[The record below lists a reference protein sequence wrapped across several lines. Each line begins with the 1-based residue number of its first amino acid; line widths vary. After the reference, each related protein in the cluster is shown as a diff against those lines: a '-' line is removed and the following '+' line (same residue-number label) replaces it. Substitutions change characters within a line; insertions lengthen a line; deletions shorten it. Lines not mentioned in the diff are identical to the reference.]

1 MTTSLR
7 FNSTLRGRILAFT
20 GVVLLSLLL
29 VISQVLLYQWRE
41 VIIGKQHDAALAV
54 SRTFSVTVID
64 ALIREEQAGGP
75 RESILQTSIDDFMQS
90 MSNVKYVVI
99 TDETGQARA
108 ASPSGA
114 TALVAMDSAG
124 SVERT
129 YHVRIINDPVYAWV
143 LEVRLPLS
151 VARKTWG
158 IAALG
163 FDAAPIRDEIHRLF
177 VLLFVTTLLVSC
189 ATLVALYFLAGRL
202 TVSLNKLVKEMDS
215 VELGHASTSAQPERG
230 DDVALLFDRFD
241 QMKQRIDQSRLQL
254 ENAQRQIYQAEK
266 LASIGRLASG
276 VAHQVNN
283 PLNGIRTCLYAIRR
297 EPENAAQTKE
307 YAELIDEGIASIET
321 VVQKLLGFARQ
332 QSPGTSLIDIADST
346 RKVVGLFDIRLKEK
360 NIRVN
365 LDLPRNLPPVPIDY
379 HLFQEVVMNL
389 LLNSYDAIDRDG
401 EITISTRLEPPSSIR
416 LSIRDNGCGIARED
430 LQKIFEPFF
439 TTKEIGTGTGLGL
452 SVCQSIVESHGGKIS
467 AHAGENGGAE
477 FVIILPIGAGHERS
491 GY

>member
-7 FNSTLRGRILAFT
+7 FGSTLRGRILVFT

-29 VISQVLLYQWRE
+29 IISQVLLYQWRE
-41 VIIGKQHDAALAV
+41 IIIGKQYDAALAV

-64 ALIREEQAGGP
+64 ALIREDQAGGP

-90 MSNVKYVVI
+90 MGNVKYVVI
-99 TDETGQARA
+99 TDEAGQTRA
-108 ASPSGA
+108 ANPS
-114 TALVAMDSAG
+114 VAAAVMIPDTDRRLIH
-124 SVERT
+124 EP
-129 YHVRIINDPVYAWV
+129 HVRITNDPAYAWV

-158 IAALG
+158 IAAIG
-163 FDAAPIRDEIHRLF
+163 FDARPIRDEIRGLF

-189 ATLVALYFLAGRL
+189 VTLVVLYLLASRL
-202 TVSLNKLVKEMDS
+202 TVSLNRLVKKIDS
-215 VELGHASTSAQPERG
+215 VELGHVSSSAPPKQA

-241 QMKQRIDQSRLQL
+241 LMKQRIDQSRLQL
-254 ENAQRQIYQAEK
+254 ENAQRQVYQAEK

-283 PLNGIRTCLYAIRR
+283 PLNGIRTCLYAIGR
-297 EPENAAQTKE
+297 EPENVAQTRE
-307 YAELIDEGIASIET
+307 YVGLIDEGIASIET

-332 QSPGTSLIDIADST
+332 QSPGASLIDLAEST
-346 RKVVGLFDIRLKEK
+346 RKVVGFFDVRLKEK
-360 NIRVN
+360 NICVN
-365 LDLPRNLPPVPIDY
+365 LDLPEGIPPVAIDY

-389 LLNSYDAIDRDG
+389 LLNSYDAIDRNG
-401 EITISTRLEPPSSIR
+401 EITISARREPPSSVR
-416 LSIRDNGCGIARED
+416 LSIRDNGCGIAEED
-430 LQKIFEPFF
+430 LPKIFEPFY

-452 SVCQSIVESHGGKIS
+452 SVCQSIIESHGGTIS
-467 AHAGENGGAE
+467 AGAGEHGGAE
-477 FVIILPIGAGHERS
+477 FVVVLPIGERNERT